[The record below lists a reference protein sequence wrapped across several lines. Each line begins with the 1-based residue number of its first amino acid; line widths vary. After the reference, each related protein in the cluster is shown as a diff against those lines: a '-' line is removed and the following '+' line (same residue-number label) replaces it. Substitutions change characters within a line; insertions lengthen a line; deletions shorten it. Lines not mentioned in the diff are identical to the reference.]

1 MVKDVRL
8 SMRVKLAN
16 AIVRLRMDGKL
27 KVTTLAFS
35 FITPPREYLND
46 A

>member
-35 FITPPREYLND
+35 FITLPREYLND